1 MKAIFNYN
9 VVEIMGIKQV
19 VKIGGSL
26 FPNYAIDLA
35 KQLDNT
41 NSVIVL
47 GGGEFANLIR
57 KYDNEINFSEET
69 NHWTAIDC
77 MDIIAKL
84 VNDKVDSCKLAY
96 SIEDIN
102 KISNEGFTPIF
113 VVSKFLKT
121 EDPFECSWD
130 VTSDSI
136 AAYVAHILNANLLI
150 VTNVNGIYTQEPKE
164 SGSTFISKIDATTLL
179 TFQESSIDVM
189 LPSLLI
195 EFGANCYVVNGKF
208 PERVLSL
215 IDDNINDYNFDYT
228 QITGD

>member
-1 MKAIFNYN
+1 MI
-9 VVEIMGIKQV
+9 IIIKQV

-35 KQLDNT
+35 EKLENT
-41 NSVIVL
+41 NSCIVL

-57 KYDNEINFSEET
+57 KYNDEQHFSDEV

-84 VNDKVDSCKLAY
+84 VNDKVESCKLAY
-96 SIEDIN
+96 SVDEAN
-102 KISNEGFTPIF
+102 QISDDGLTPIF
-113 VVSKFLKT
+113 VVSEFLRA

-136 AAYVAHILNANLLI
+136 AAYIAHLLNANLLI

-164 SGSTFISKIDATTLL
+164 PGSTFISKIDATTLL

-189 LPSLLI
+189 LPSLLLK
-195 EFGANCYVVNGKF
+195 FGTNCYVVNGKY

-215 IDDNINDYNFDYT
+215 IDDSINDYNFDYT

>member
-1 MKAIFNYN
+1 MI
-9 VVEIMGIKQV
+9 IIIKQV

-26 FPNYAIDLA
+26 FPNYAIELA
-35 KQLDNT
+35 KRLKGT
-41 NSVIVL
+41 GSLIVL

-57 KYDNEINFSEET
+57 KYDEEINFSEDA

-84 VNDKVDSCKLAY
+84 VNDKVESTKLAY
-96 SIEDIN
+96 TIDEAN
-102 KISNEGFTPIF
+102 KVSDDGFTPIF
-113 VVSKFLKT
+113 VVSDFLKS

-136 AAYVAHILNANLLI
+136 AAYVAHLLNANLLI

-164 SGSTFISKIDATTLL
+164 PGSTFISKIDATTLL

-189 LPSLLI
+189 LPSLLL
-195 EFGANCYVVNGKF
+195 EFGSDCYVVNGKY
-208 PERVLSL
+208 PERVMSL

-228 QITGD
+228 QIIGE

>member
-1 MKAIFNYN
+1 
-9 VVEIMGIKQV
+9 MGVIKIIKQV

-26 FPNYAIDLA
+26 FPNYAINLA
-35 KQLDNT
+35 EKLKNT
-41 NSVIVL
+41 GSVIIL

-57 KYDNEINFSEET
+57 KYNGDVNFSEET
-69 NHWTAIDC
+69 NHWAAIDC

-84 VNDKVDSCKLAY
+84 VNDKVDSTKLAY
-96 SIEDIN
+96 SIDEVN
-102 KISNEGFTPIF
+102 EISDEGFTPIF
-113 VVSKFLKT
+113 VVSEFLKR

-136 AAYVAHILNANLLI
+136 AAYVSHILNANLLI

-164 SGSTFISKIDATTLL
+164 PGSTFISKIDAKTLL

-189 LPSLLI
+189 LPSLLLRY
-195 EFGANCYVVNGKF
+195 GTNCYVVNGKY

-228 QITGD
+228 QIIGDLK

>member
-1 MKAIFNYN
+1 MS
-9 VVEIMGIKQV
+9 IKQV

-35 KQLDNT
+35 KQLKGTD
-41 NSVIVL
+41 SLIVL

-57 KYDNEINFSEET
+57 KYDFEISFSQET

-84 VNDKVDSCKLAY
+84 VNDKVDSTKLAY
-96 SIEDIN
+96 SIDEAK
-102 KISNEGFTPIF
+102 KISDDGFTPIF
-113 VVSKFLKT
+113 IVSEFLRS

-136 AAYVAHILNANLLI
+136 AAYVSHLLNANLLI

-164 SGSTFISKIDATTLL
+164 PGSTFISKIDAKTMLN
-179 TFQESSIDVM
+179 FQESSIDVM
-189 LPSLLI
+189 LPSLLLK
-195 EFGANCYVVNGKF
+195 FGTNCYVVNGKC

-228 QITGD
+228 QIIGD

>member
-1 MKAIFNYN
+1 
-9 VVEIMGIKQV
+9 MGVIKIIKQV

-26 FPNYAIDLA
+26 FPDYAINLA
-35 KQLDNT
+35 EKLKNT
-41 NSVIVL
+41 GSVIIL

-57 KYDNEINFSEET
+57 KYDDDINFSEET
-69 NHWTAIDC
+69 NHWTAIYC

-84 VNDKVDSCKLAY
+84 VNDKVDSTKLAY
-96 SIEDIN
+96 SIDEVNEILD
-102 KISNEGFTPIF
+102 EGFTPIF
-113 VVSKFLKT
+113 VVSEFLKR

-136 AAYVAHILNANLLI
+136 AAYVSHILNANLLI

-164 SGSTFISKIDATTLL
+164 PGSTFISKIDATTLL

-189 LPSLLI
+189 LPSLLL
-195 EFGANCYVVNGKF
+195 EFGSDCYVVNGKY

-215 IDDNINDYNFDYT
+215 IDDTINDYNFDYT
-228 QITGD
+228 QIIGD

>member
-1 MKAIFNYN
+1 
-9 VVEIMGIKQV
+9 MGVINIIKQV

-26 FPNYAIDLA
+26 FPDYAIELA
-35 KQLDNT
+35 KQLNNT
-41 NSVIVL
+41 NSLIIL

-57 KYDNEINFSEET
+57 KYDSTQNFSSEVT
-69 NHWTAIDC
+69 HFTAIDC

-84 VNDKVDSCKLAY
+84 VNDKVDSTKMAF
-96 SIEDIN
+96 SIDEIN
-102 KISNEGFTPIF
+102 EISDDGFTPIF
-113 VVSKFLKT
+113 VVSDFLKN

-136 AAYVAHILNANLLI
+136 AAYVAHIFNANLFI

-164 SGSTFISKIDATTLL
+164 PGSTFISKIDATKLL

-189 LPSLLI
+189 LPSLLLK
-195 EFGANCYVVNGKF
+195 FGTNCYVVNGKF

>member
-1 MKAIFNYN
+1 MS
-9 VVEIMGIKQV
+9 IKQV

-35 KQLDNT
+35 KQLKGTD
-41 NSVIVL
+41 SLIVL

-57 KYDNEINFSEET
+57 KYDSEISFSQET

-84 VNDKVDSCKLAY
+84 VNDKVDSTKLAY
-96 SIEDIN
+96 SIDEAK
-102 KISNEGFTPIF
+102 KISDDGFTPIF
-113 VVSKFLKT
+113 IVSEFLRS

-136 AAYVAHILNANLLI
+136 AAYVSHLLNANLLI
-150 VTNVNGIYTQEPKE
+150 VTNVNGIYTREPNE
-164 SGSTFISKIDATTLL
+164 EGSEFINVIDAKKLL
-179 TFQESSIDVM
+179 TFDETSIDLM
-189 LPSLLI
+189 LPSLLLK
-195 EFGANCYVVNGKF
+195 FGSDCFVVNGKY

-215 IDDNINDYNFDYT
+215 IDDNIDNYNFDYT
-228 QITGD
+228 QIIGD

>member
-1 MKAIFNYN
+1 MS
-9 VVEIMGIKQV
+9 IKQV

-35 KQLDNT
+35 KQLKGTD
-41 NSVIVL
+41 SLIVL

-57 KYDNEINFSEET
+57 KYDSEISFSQET

-84 VNDKVDSCKLAY
+84 VNDKVDSTKLAY
-96 SIEDIN
+96 SIGEAK
-102 KISNEGFTPIF
+102 KISDDGFTPIF
-113 VVSKFLKT
+113 IVSEFLRS

-136 AAYVAHILNANLLI
+136 AAYVSHLLNANLLI

-164 SGSTFISKIDATTLL
+164 PGSTFISKIDAKNMLN
-179 TFQESSIDVM
+179 FQESSIDVM
-189 LPSLLI
+189 LPSLLLK
-195 EFGANCYVVNGKF
+195 FGTNCYVVNGKY

-228 QITGD
+228 QIIGD

>member
-1 MKAIFNYN
+1 MIL
-9 VVEIMGIKQV
+9 IIKQV

-35 KQLDNT
+35 KKLENT
-41 NSVIVL
+41 NSCIVL
-47 GGGEFANLIR
+47 GGGGFANLIR
-57 KYDNEINFSEET
+57 KYNEEQNFSEEV

-77 MDIIAKL
+77 MDIMSKL
-84 VNDKVDSCKLAY
+84 VNDKVDSAKLSY
-96 SIEDIN
+96 SIDEIN
-102 KISNEGFTPIF
+102 KISDEGFTPIF
-113 VVSKFLKT
+113 IVSEFLRQ

-136 AAYVAHILNANLLI
+136 AAYVAHLLNANLLI

-179 TFQESSIDVM
+179 TFPETSVDVM
-189 LPSLLI
+189 LPSLLLK
-195 EFGANCYVVNGKF
+195 FGTNCYVVNGKY

-215 IDDNINDYNFDYT
+215 IDDSINDYNFDYT

>member
-1 MKAIFNYN
+1 MIS
-9 VVEIMGIKQV
+9 IIKQV

-26 FPNYAIDLA
+26 FPDYAIDLA
-35 KQLDNT
+35 KRLENT
-41 NSVIVL
+41 NSCIVL

-57 KYDNEINFSEET
+57 KYDNEINFTEET

-84 VNDKVDSCKLAY
+84 VSDKVDSAKLAY
-96 SIEDIN
+96 SINDVNQIAD
-102 KISNEGFTPIF
+102 EGFTPIF
-113 VVSKFLKT
+113 IVSEFLKT
-121 EDPFECSWD
+121 EDFFECSWD

-136 AAYVAHILNANLLI
+136 AAYISHLLNAKLLI

-164 SGSTFISKIDATTLL
+164 PGSTFISKIDATTLL

-189 LPSLLI
+189 LPSLLL
-195 EFGANCYVVNGKF
+195 EFGTNCYVVNGKY

-215 IDDNINDYNFDYT
+215 IDDNVNDYNFDYT
-228 QITGD
+228 KIIGE

>member
-1 MKAIFNYN
+1 MIII
-9 VVEIMGIKQV
+9 VKQV

-26 FPNYAIDLA
+26 FPDYAIDLA
-35 KQLDNT
+35 DKLKNT
-41 NSVIVL
+41 SSVIIL

-57 KYDNEINFSEET
+57 KYDAEQEFSDEA
-69 NHWTAIDC
+69 NHWAAIDC

-84 VNDKVDSCKLAY
+84 VNDKVESTKLAY
-96 SIEDIN
+96 SIDEIN
-102 KISNEGFTPIF
+102 QISDEGFTPIF
-113 VVSKFLKT
+113 LVSEFLKV

-136 AAYVAHILNANLLI
+136 AAYVAHLLNANLLI
-150 VTNVNGIYTQEPKE
+150 VTDVNGIYTQEPKE
-164 SGSTFISKIDATTLL
+164 PGSTFISKIDATTLL

-189 LPSLLI
+189 LPSLLLR
-195 EFGANCYVVNGKF
+195 FGTDCYVVNGKF

-228 QITGD
+228 KIIGE

>member
-1 MKAIFNYN
+1 MI
-9 VVEIMGIKQV
+9 IIIKQV

-35 KQLDNT
+35 KKLENT
-41 NSVIVL
+41 SSCIVL

-57 KYDNEINFSEET
+57 KYDDEQHFSEET

-77 MDIIAKL
+77 MDIISKL
-84 VNDKVDSCKLAY
+84 VNDKVDTARLAY
-96 SIEDIN
+96 TIEEVNQIAD
-102 KISNEGFTPIF
+102 EGFTPIF
-113 VVSKFLKT
+113 IVSRFLRD

-136 AAYVAHILNANLLI
+136 AAYVAHLLNANLLI

-164 SGSTFISKIDATTLL
+164 PGSTFISKIDATKLL
-179 TFQESSIDVM
+179 TFQESSVDVM
-189 LPSLLI
+189 LPSLLLK
-195 EFGANCYVVNGKF
+195 FGTNCYVVNGKY

-228 QITGD
+228 QIIGE

>member
-1 MKAIFNYN
+1 MI
-9 VVEIMGIKQV
+9 IIIKHV

-26 FPNYAIDLA
+26 FPDYAIDLA
-35 KQLDNT
+35 DKLKNT
-41 NSVIVL
+41 DSCIIL

-57 KYDNEINFSEET
+57 KYNDEQNFSDDV

-84 VNDKVDSCKLAY
+84 VNDKVESCRLAF
-96 SIEDIN
+96 SLEDVQA
-102 KISNEGFTPIF
+102 ISEDGFTPIF
-113 VVSKFLKT
+113 AVSKFLRD

-136 AAYVAHILNANLLI
+136 AAYVANCLNANLFI

-164 SGSTFISKIDATTLL
+164 PGSTFISKIDAKTLL

-189 LPSLLI
+189 LPSLLLK
-195 EFGANCYVVNGKF
+195 FGTNCYVVNGKY

-228 QITGD
+228 QIIGD

>member
-1 MKAIFNYN
+1 MI
-9 VVEIMGIKQV
+9 IIIKQV

-35 KQLDNT
+35 NKLEST
-41 NSVIVL
+41 NSCIVL

-57 KYDNEINFSEET
+57 KYDDEIKFSQET

-84 VNDKVDSCKLAY
+84 VNDKVKSSKLAY
-96 SIEDIN
+96 SIDEV
-102 KISNEGFTPIF
+102 KQISNEGFTPIF
-113 VVSKFLKT
+113 IVSDFLKT

-136 AAYVAHILNANLLI
+136 AAYVSHLLNAKLLI

-164 SGSTFISKIDATTLL
+164 PGSTFISKIDATTLL

-189 LPSLLI
+189 LPSLLL
-195 EFGANCYVVNGKF
+195 EFGTDCYVVNGKY

-215 IDDNINDYNFDYT
+215 IDDNVNDYNFDYT
-228 QITGD
+228 KIIGE

>member
-1 MKAIFNYN
+1 M
-9 VVEIMGIKQV
+9 VVIIKQV

-26 FPNYAIDLA
+26 FPEYAINLA
-35 KQLDNT
+35 EKLKGT
-41 NSVIVL
+41 NSLIIL

-57 KYDNEINFSEET
+57 KYDSEIGFSEQV

-84 VNDKVDSCKLAY
+84 VNDKVESTKLAF
-96 SIEDIN
+96 SIEEAE
-102 KISNEGFTPIF
+102 KISDEGFTPIF
-113 VVSKFLKT
+113 VVSDFLKR

-136 AAYVAHILNANLLI
+136 AAYVAHILNANLFI
-150 VTNVNGIYTQEPKE
+150 VTNVNGIYTQEPRE
-164 SGSTFISKIDATTLL
+164 PGSTFISKIDASTLL

-189 LPSLLI
+189 LPSLLL
-195 EFGANCYVVNGKF
+195 EFGTNCYVVNGKY

-215 IDDNINDYNFDYT
+215 LDDDINDYNFDYT
-228 QITGD
+228 QIIGD

>member
-1 MKAIFNYN
+1 MI
-9 VVEIMGIKQV
+9 IIIKQV

-35 KQLDNT
+35 DKLKNT
-41 NSVIVL
+41 NSCIVL

-57 KYDNEINFSEET
+57 KYDGEQHFSEEV

-84 VNDKVDSCKLAY
+84 VNDKVESSKLAY
-96 SIEDIN
+96 SIDEVN
-102 KISNEGFTPIF
+102 EISDEGFTPIF
-113 VVSKFLKT
+113 AVSEFLRA
-121 EDPFECSWD
+121 DDFFECSWD

-136 AAYVAHILNANLLI
+136 AAYIAHLLNANLLI

-164 SGSTFISKIDATTLL
+164 PGSTFISKIDAKTLL

-189 LPSLLI
+189 LPSLLLK
-195 EFGANCYVVNGKF
+195 FGTNCYVVNGKY

-215 IDDNINDYNFDYT
+215 IDDSINDYNFDYT

>member
-1 MKAIFNYN
+1 MS
-9 VVEIMGIKQV
+9 IKQV

-35 KQLDNT
+35 KKLENT
-41 NSVIVL
+41 NSLIVL

-57 KYDNEINFSEET
+57 KYDSEINFSQET

-84 VNDKVDSCKLAY
+84 VNDKVESTKLAY
-96 SIEDIN
+96 SIDDAIA
-102 KISNEGFTPIF
+102 ISDEGFTPIF
-113 VVSKFLKT
+113 VVSKFLR
-121 EDPFECSWD
+121 EDDPFECSWD

-136 AAYVAHILNANLLI
+136 AAYISHLLNANLLI

-164 SGSTFISKIDATTLL
+164 SGSTFISKIDAKTMLN
-179 TFQESSIDVM
+179 FPESSIDVM
-189 LPSLLI
+189 LPTLLLK
-195 EFGANCYVVNGKF
+195 FGTNCYVVNGKY

-228 QITGD
+228 QIIGD

>member
-1 MKAIFNYN
+1 MS
-9 VVEIMGIKQV
+9 IKQV

-35 KQLDNT
+35 KKLENT
-41 NSVIVL
+41 NSLIVL

-57 KYDNEINFSEET
+57 KYDSEINFSQES

-84 VNDKVDSCKLAY
+84 VNDKVESTKLAY
-96 SIEDIN
+96 SIDDAIA
-102 KISNEGFTPIF
+102 ISDEGFTPIF
-113 VVSKFLKT
+113 VVSKFLR
-121 EDPFECSWD
+121 EDDPFECSWD

-136 AAYVAHILNANLLI
+136 AAYISHRLNANLLI

-164 SGSTFISKIDATTLL
+164 SGSTFISKIDAKTMLN
-179 TFQESSIDVM
+179 FPESSIDVM
-189 LPSLLI
+189 LPTLLLK
-195 EFGANCYVVNGKF
+195 FGTNCYVVNGKY

-228 QITGD
+228 QIIGD

>member
-1 MKAIFNYN
+1 MIII
-9 VVEIMGIKQV
+9 VKQV

-26 FPNYAIDLA
+26 FPDYAIDLA
-35 KQLDNT
+35 DKLKNT
-41 NSVIVL
+41 SSVIIL

-57 KYDNEINFSEET
+57 KYDAEQEFSDEA

-84 VNDKVDSCKLAY
+84 VNDKVESTKLAY
-96 SIEDIN
+96 SIDEIN
-102 KISNEGFTPIF
+102 QISDEGFTPIF
-113 VVSKFLKT
+113 LVSEFLKV

-136 AAYVAHILNANLLI
+136 AAYVAHLLNANLLI
-150 VTNVNGIYTQEPKE
+150 VTDVNGIYTQEPKE
-164 SGSTFISKIDATTLL
+164 PGSTFISKIDATTLL

-189 LPSLLI
+189 LPSLLLR
-195 EFGANCYVVNGKF
+195 FGTDCYVVNGKF

-228 QITGD
+228 KIIGE

>member
-1 MKAIFNYN
+1 MADKL
-9 VVEIMGIKQV
+9 KDT
-19 VKIGGSL
+19 S
-26 FPNYAIDLA
+26 
-35 KQLDNT
+35 
-41 NSVIVL
+41 SVIIL

-57 KYDNEINFSEET
+57 KYDAEQEFSQEV

-77 MDIIAKL
+77 MDIMAKL
-84 VNDKVDSCKLAY
+84 VDDKVESAKLAFTVDE
-96 SIEDIN
+96 IEE
-102 KISNEGFTPIF
+102 ISNEGFTPIF
-113 VVSKFLKT
+113 IVSQFLKT

-136 AAYVAHILNANLLI
+136 AAYVAHLLNAKLLI

-164 SGSTFISKIDATTLL
+164 PGSTFISKIDATTLL

-189 LPSLLI
+189 LPSLLL

-228 QITGD
+228 KIIGE

>member
-1 MKAIFNYN
+1 MI
-9 VVEIMGIKQV
+9 IIIKQV

-35 KQLDNT
+35 NKLENT
-41 NSVIVL
+41 NSCIVL

-57 KYDNEINFSEET
+57 KYDDEINFTQET

-77 MDIIAKL
+77 MDIIAQL
-84 VNDKVDSCKLAY
+84 VNDKVKSSKLAY
-96 SIEDIN
+96 SIDEV
-102 KISNEGFTPIF
+102 KQISDDGFTPIF
-113 VVSKFLKT
+113 VVSEFLKT

-136 AAYVAHILNANLLI
+136 AAYVSHLLNAKLLI

-164 SGSTFISKIDATTLL
+164 PGSTFISKIDATTLL

-189 LPSLLI
+189 LPSLLL
-195 EFGANCYVVNGKF
+195 EFGTDCYVVNGKY

-215 IDDNINDYNFDYT
+215 IDDNVNDYNFDYT
-228 QITGD
+228 KIIGE

>member
-1 MKAIFNYN
+1 MIFI
-9 VVEIMGIKQV
+9 VKQV

-35 KQLDNT
+35 NKLENT
-41 NSVIVL
+41 SSCIVL

-57 KYDNEINFSEET
+57 KYNDEQKFSEKV

-84 VNDKVDSCKLAY
+84 VNDKVESARLAY
-96 SIEDIN
+96 SIEDAN
-102 KISNEGFTPIF
+102 KISDEGMTPIF
-113 VVSKFLKT
+113 VVSEFLRQ
-121 EDPFECSWD
+121 ENPFECSWD

-136 AAYVAHILNANLLI
+136 AAYISHLLNANLLI
-150 VTNVNGIYTQEPKE
+150 VTNVNGIYTQEPE
-164 SGSTFISKIDATTLL
+164 EPGSTFISKIDATTLL

-189 LPSLLI
+189 LPSLLLK
-195 EFGANCYVVNGKF
+195 FGANCYVVNGKY

-215 IDDNINDYNFDYT
+215 IDDNVNDYNFDYT
-228 QITGD
+228 QIIGDKK

>member
-1 MKAIFNYN
+1 MI
-9 VVEIMGIKQV
+9 VIIKQV

-26 FPNYAIDLA
+26 FPDYAIELA
-35 KQLDNT
+35 DRLEGTD
-41 NSVIVL
+41 SVIVL

-57 KYDNEINFSEET
+57 DYDSKIHFSSHAA
-69 NHWTAIDC
+69 HWTAIDC

-84 VNDKVDSCKLAY
+84 VDDKVSSTKLAY
-96 SIEDIN
+96 SISEIN
-102 KISNEGFTPIF
+102 EISDEGFTPIF
-113 VVSKFLKT
+113 IVSEFLKT

-136 AAYVAHILNANLLI
+136 AAYVAHLLNANLLI
-150 VTNVNGIYTQEPKE
+150 VTNVNGIYTQEPE
-164 SGSTFISKIDATTLL
+164 ELGSTFISKIDAKTLL

-189 LPSLLI
+189 LPSLLLK
-195 EFGANCYVVNGKF
+195 FGTNCYVVNGKY

-215 IDDNINDYNFDYT
+215 IDDNISNYNFDYT

>member
-1 MKAIFNYN
+1 MI
-9 VVEIMGIKQV
+9 IIIKQV

-26 FPNYAIDLA
+26 FPNYAIELA
-35 KQLDNT
+35 KRLKGT
-41 NSVIVL
+41 GSLIVL

-57 KYDNEINFSEET
+57 KYDDEINFSEEA

-84 VNDKVDSCKLAY
+84 VNDKVESTKLVY
-96 SIEDIN
+96 TIEEAN
-102 KISNEGFTPIF
+102 KVSDEGFTPIF
-113 VVSKFLKT
+113 VVSDFLKR

-136 AAYVAHILNANLLI
+136 AAYVAHLLNANLLI

-164 SGSTFISKIDATTLL
+164 PGSTFISKIDATTLL

-189 LPSLLI
+189 LPSLLL
-195 EFGANCYVVNGKF
+195 EFGSDCYVVNGKY
-208 PERVLSL
+208 PERVMSL

-228 QITGD
+228 QIIGE